1 MLEQPAILL
10 IEDEARLRDN
20 LQTLL
25 QSEGYRVTTAPN
37 GAEGIKSLRKESF
50 DLVITDLVMP
60 EVDGFQVLEYLKAYS
75 PDTVVVVMTA
85 YVSAGSAIDAM
96 RKGAYDYLSKPF
108 EFELMKAT
116 ITRALEKAHLQK
128 SLRHYMNKLER
139 MVDERTE
146 ALQQA
151 NARLEAANRLKSEFL
166 ANMSHEIRT
175 PMNGII
181 GMTELA
187 LDTNLTAEQREY
199 LTLVKASA
207 DSLLTILN
215 DILDFSKI
223 EAGKLAL
230 EPVPFALRE
239 NLGTTLKT
247 LALRAHQKGLELAS
261 HVYADV
267 PGILVGDPG
276 RLRQIVVNLVGNAI
290 KFTDQGE
297 VVVEVRQHQEPVPN
311 ASASKPGDNQE
322 MVLHVSVRD
331 TGIGIP
337 VEKHHLIFEPFTQ
350 ADGSTTRKHGGSGLG
365 LAIASHLVE
374 LMGGQL
380 WVESTVDQGSTFHFT
395 ARFDVLR
402 QPLSTPTSI
411 KKMDLRD
418 LPVLV
423 VDDNATNR
431 RILHGM
437 LTHWGMQPT
446 TAESGPAALEI
457 LERTADSGRFF
468 PLVLLDA
475 HMPGMDGLTVAEQIK
490 HNSRLQRATIL
501 MLSSSDQRHIEGRC
515 RQIGVPIYLRKPI
528 TRAELWEAMVAALS
542 LADFQDEERAALDRR
557 DEAPHPLNQ
566 VPMKRL
572 RILLAEDNVVNQRL
586 VVRLLEKHGHTMSI
600 ANTGHE
606 VLTTLDQ
613 QPVDLVLMDVQMPEM
628 DGLEATAAI
637 REQERQRGG
646 HLPIIALTAHAMKGD
661 QERCLAAGMDGYVSK
676 PINMQTLSEAISLV
690 LDDITPLNFLA
701 VASDARDEIDSYETG
716 TASCPY
722 ATSICTT
729 LSVLYT

>member
-1 MLEQPAILL
+1 MVEQPAILL

-25 QSEGYRVTTAPN
+25 QSEGYGVTTAQN
-37 GAEGIKSLRKESF
+37 GAEGIKRLRQEVF

-60 EVDGFQVLEYLKAYS
+60 EVDGFQVLEYLQAYS
-75 PDTVVVVMTA
+75 PETVVVVMTA
-85 YVSAGSAIDAM
+85 YVSAGSVIDAL

-108 EFELMKAT
+108 EFDLMKVT
-116 ITRALEKAHLQK
+116 ISRALEKAHLQK
-128 SLRHYMNKLER
+128 SLKHYMSKLER
-139 MVDERTE
+139 MVYERTE

-151 NARLEAANRLKSEFL
+151 NVRLEAANRLKSEFL

-187 LDTNLTAEQREY
+187 LDTKLTTDQREY

-207 DSLLTILN
+207 GSLLTILN

-223 EAGKLAL
+223 EAGKLEL

-247 LALRAHQKGLELAS
+247 LALRAHQKELELAS
-261 HVYADV
+261 HVHSDV
-267 PGILVGDPG
+267 PDALVGDAG
-276 RLRQIVVNLVGNAI
+276 RLRQIIVNLVGNAI
-290 KFTDQGE
+290 KFTDHGE
-297 VVVEVRQHQEPVPN
+297 VVVEVRRHQEAEAQDSVSE
-311 ASASKPGDNQE
+311 AGEDGA

-337 VEKHHLIFEPFTQ
+337 EEKHQLVFEPFTQ
-350 ADGSTTRKHGGSGLG
+350 ADGSTTRQHGGTGLG
-365 LAIASHLVE
+365 LAIVSHLVQ

-380 WVESTVDQGSTFHFT
+380 WVESIVGQGSTFHFT
-395 ARFDVLR
+395 LQFAVQR
-402 QPLSTPTSI
+402 PTLEASLPAE
-411 KKMDLRD
+411 KANVRD

-431 RILHGM
+431 RILHDM
-437 LTHWGMQPT
+437 LTHWGMRPT
-446 TAESGPAALEI
+446 TVESGEAVLDI
-457 LERTADSGRFF
+457 LEHAEGVGQQF

-475 HMPGMDGLTVAEQIK
+475 HMPEMDGFTVAERIK
-490 HNSRLQRATIL
+490 QNPSLKGVTIL
-501 MLSSSDQRHIEGRC
+501 MLSSGDQRDKEVRC
-515 RQIGVPIYLRKPI
+515 RQLGVTIYLRKPI
-528 TRAELWEAMVAALS
+528 ARSELWEAMMTALRQPEV
-542 LADFQDEERAALDRR
+542 QDVQGEQATRHHDGYVIQDRLETTSR
-557 DEAPHPLNQ
+557 Q
-566 VPMKRL
+566 RL

-586 VVRLLEKHGHTMSI
+586 VVRLLEKHGHTVLVAS
-600 ANTGHE
+600 TGRE
-606 VLTTLDQ
+606 VLAVLAQ

-628 DGLEATAAI
+628 DGLEATAVI

-661 QERCLAAGMDGYVSK
+661 QERCLMTGMDDYISK
-676 PINMQTLSEAISLV
+676 PINAQTLSAAIFRV
-690 LDDITPLNFLA
+690 LNGQTPLNIASSGLSFSLA
-701 VASDARDEIDSYETG
+701 LGVDPKG
-716 TASCPY
+716 
-722 ATSICTT
+722 
-729 LSVLYT
+729 

>member
-1 MLEQPAILL
+1 MGEQPVILL

-25 QSEGYRVTTAPN
+25 QSEGYHVTTAQN
-37 GAEGIKSLRKESF
+37 GAEGIKRLRQESF

-60 EVDGFQVLEYLKAYS
+60 EIDGFQVLEYLKAYS
-75 PDTVVVVMTA
+75 PETVVVVMTA
-85 YVSAGSAIDAM
+85 YVSAGSVIDAL

-108 EFELMKAT
+108 EFDLMKAT
-116 ITRALEKAHLQK
+116 IARALEKAHLQK
-128 SLRHYMNKLER
+128 KLRHYMSKLER

-151 NARLEAANRLKSEFL
+151 NTRLEAANRLKSEFL

-187 LDTNLTAEQREY
+187 LDTKLTAEQREY

-239 NLGTTLKT
+239 NVGTTLRT

-261 HVYADV
+261 EVDPDV
-267 PGILVGDPG
+267 PDALVGDPG
-276 RLRQIVVNLVGNAI
+276 RLRQIIVNLVGNAI

-297 VVVEVRQHQEPVPN
+297 VVVEVRRQREPEQQGSVSE
-311 ASASKPGDNQE
+311 AGEDRA

-331 TGIGIP
+331 TGMGIP
-337 VEKHHLIFEPFTQ
+337 QEKHRMIFEPFTQ
-350 ADGSTTRKHGGSGLG
+350 ADGSTTRKHGGTGLG
-365 LAIASHLVE
+365 LAIASHLAQ

-380 WVESTVDQGSTFHFT
+380 WVESAVGQGSTFHFT
-395 ARFDVLR
+395 TRFAVQSPAL
-402 QPLSTPTSI
+402 TTSLGVE
-411 KKMDLRD
+411 KVNVCD
-418 LPVLV
+418 LPVLI

-431 RILHGM
+431 RILHNM
-437 LTHWGMQPT
+437 LTHWGMRPT
-446 TAESGPAALEI
+446 GVESGEAALDS
-457 LERTADSGRFF
+457 LEHAEGVGRPF

-475 HMPGMDGLTVAEQIK
+475 QMPDMDGFAVAERIK
-490 HNSRLQRATIL
+490 CNPRLKGVTIL
-501 MLSSSDQRHIEGRC
+501 MLSSGDQGNIEARC
-515 RQIGVPIYLRKPI
+515 WQTGVTLYLRKPI
-528 TRAELWEAMVAALS
+528 ARSELWDAMITALG
-542 LADFQDEERAALDRR
+542 RAAVQEVQTEQTVRCDDVYGLQHRLAMTPQR
-557 DEAPHPLNQ
+557 
-566 VPMKRL
+566 RL
-572 RILLAEDNVVNQRL
+572 RILLAEDNIVNQRL
-586 VVRLLEKHGHTMSI
+586 VVRLLEKYGHSMIVAS
-600 ANTGHE
+600 TGRE
-606 VLTTLDQ
+606 VLAALAQ
-613 QPVDLVLMDVQMPEM
+613 QPVDLVLMDVQMPDM
-628 DGLEATAAI
+628 DGLETTAAI

-661 QERCLAAGMDGYVSK
+661 QERCLASGMDDYISK
-676 PINMQTLSEAISLV
+676 PINAQTLSTVISRV
-690 LDDITPLNFLA
+690 LNGAFPGNFPTSELPLSLA
-701 VASDARDEIDSYETG
+701 TTMDAKS
-716 TASCPY
+716 
-722 ATSICTT
+722 
-729 LSVLYT
+729 